1 MVDRQDPATRRGAT
15 IGWYRRFRES
25 DGGLFVVLLTA
36 YFFVTAIPAGVVM
49 MSYVY
54 NDPTE
59 LADRFAARLDLTGSV
74 KAMLDS
80 VLAGASGH
88 QLGATLIAVFDVL
101 PLENGP
107 RAAPKRD
114 RTPHVAA
121 PTQAAYRKAAAGV
134 IVTATVGVVVLGAIV
149 MRLIDDEEFRASG

>member
-1 MVDRQDPATRRGAT
+1 MNAWAKGSAVAVRSRGWLDRQDPATRRGAT
-15 IGWYRRFRES
+15 IGCYRRFRES

-59 LADRFAARLDLTGSV
+59 LADRLVSRLDLTGTV
-74 KAMLDS
+74 KTMVDS

-88 QLGATLIAVFDVL
+88 QLGATLIAAFDLLVFGMDS
-101 PLENGP
+101 GGCC
-107 RAAPKRD
+107 KS
-114 RTPHVAA
+114 RTPA
-121 PTQAAYRKAAAGV
+121 PGGSTSVSLNSSIRP
-134 IVTATVGVVVLGAIV
+134 AT
-149 MRLIDDEEFRASG
+149 